1 MKKTHLQLVII
12 LTVLITVIL
21 IASIAL
27 VIALSVDSAPSA
39 TDGSTTPVVN
49 ITTDPINGTTAST
62 TTTTVKP
69 ADPTTPAVTTKPNT
83 PESDPT
89 TTTKPTEPPK
99 PNTTTT
105 TKPAEPPKP
114 DTTTTTKPA
123 DPTKPDTTKPAD
135 TTKPNTPTPSPGLS
149 EISGT
154 VKGDNIDSLG
164 IFAEYVTEEI
174 DAEANTMKIR
184 FKFYLQSYGLRIGAR
199 SDNYLVINGETIKK
213 LPTAKID
220 LPNGSPLTRTE
231 LYEYVVE
238 IEKPDPNTPV
248 ELALEYHWH
257 FKGTYAK
264 VSEEWL
270 VVRVDLT
277 I

>member
-27 VIALSVDSAPSA
+27 VIALSVDSTPDT
-39 TDGSTTPVVN
+39 TDGSTTPVVD
-49 ITTDPINGTTAST
+49 ITTEPAKGTT
-62 TTTTVKP
+62 
-69 ADPTTPAVTTKPNT
+69 
-83 PESDPT
+83 
-89 TTTKPTEPPK
+89 
-99 PNTTTT
+99 
-105 TKPAEPPKP
+105 
-114 DTTTTTKPA
+114 TTTTTKPA
-123 DPTKPDTTKPAD
+123 DPTTPAITTKPNTPDSDPTTTTKPADPPKPNTTTTTQPADPPKPGTTKPAD

-199 SDNYLVINGETIKK
+199 SDNYLVVNGETIKK
-213 LPTAKID
+213 LPTAKIN